1 MDERGQFTFYR
12 SYWDAIKKL
21 PNSKKLEVIE
31 AILDY
36 CLYNKKPTY
45 LTKSA
50 ERVFNQLL
58 PMMDTEKR
66 QAKEGR
72 RCAEYKAWRLA
83 VFVRDDYTCQRCM
96 RRGVKLNAHHIE
108 PYAHCYEL
116 RYVLSNGLTLCEE
129 CRKKIHKR
137 KVPKNGMD

>member
-12 SYWDAIKKL
+12 SFWDAIKKL
-21 PNSKKLEVIE
+21 PKSIRLEVIE

-36 CLYNKKPTY
+36 CLYNKKTLY
-45 LTKSA
+45 LTESA
-50 ERVFNQLL
+50 ARVFSQLL
-58 PMMDTEKR
+58 PIMDTEKR

-72 RCAEYKAWRLA
+72 RCAEYKAWRKA
-83 VFVRDDYTCQRCM
+83 VFVRDDYTCQICR

-116 RYVLSNGLTLCEE
+116 RYVLSNGLTLCEA
-129 CRKKIHKR
+129 CHKKIHKR
-137 KVPKNGMD
+137 KVSKNGVD